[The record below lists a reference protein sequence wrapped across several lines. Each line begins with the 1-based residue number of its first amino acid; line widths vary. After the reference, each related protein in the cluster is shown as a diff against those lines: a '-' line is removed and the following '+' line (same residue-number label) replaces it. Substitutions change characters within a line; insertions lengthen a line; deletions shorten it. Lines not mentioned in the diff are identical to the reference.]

1 MAVAV
6 NVDGSTLVKFG
17 LTGDLKDL
25 GYTRNGVD
33 VTLEGYFVDIPGDQ
47 NGGDD
52 GPPVDV
58 QYLGEIARVR
68 AELTK
73 YDTAIAL
80 TIYERFPASAAG
92 VPVNAAASSLLMANN
107 QHREL
112 QLNSTA
118 RTMTF
123 GAAFP
128 RSPVEINKGTKFS
141 TLVCEFE
148 CHAHDL
154 GVVYTIT

>member
-1 MAVAV
+1 MAITV
-6 NVDGSTLVKFG
+6 NVDGVTKVNFG
-17 LTGDLKDL
+17 AADL

-33 VTLEGYFVDIPGDQ
+33 VTLEGFFIDIPGDQ

-52 GPPVDV
+52 GPPIDV

-73 YDTAIAL
+73 YDTAVAL
-80 TIYERFPASAAG
+80 TVYERYTASAAG
-92 VPVNAAASSLLMANN
+92 VPVITPGNSLMRQDGQFKELILSSA
-107 QHREL
+107 
-112 QLNSTA
+112 A

-123 GAAFP
+123 SMAIP
-128 RSPVEINKGTKFS
+128 RSPIEVNKGTKFS

-148 CHAHDL
+148 CHSDA
-154 GVVYTIT
+154 GTVYTIT